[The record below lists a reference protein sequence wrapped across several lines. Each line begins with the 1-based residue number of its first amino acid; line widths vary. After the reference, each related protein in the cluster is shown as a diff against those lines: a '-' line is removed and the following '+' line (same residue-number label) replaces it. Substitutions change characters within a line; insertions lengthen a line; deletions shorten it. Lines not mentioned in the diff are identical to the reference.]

1 MKAVLVVRVPNLRMA
16 TSQYSQSAGVASS
29 APSVPHAVTANV
41 TAALTTVAP
50 AATAAPLAFSHATHV
65 PTTATFNATAP
76 GWSPF
81 HGHGAAVFRPPPT
94 NGETHSGGHGHTA
107 VHPGHRGGYVGYSGY
122 AMAPAGVSAHGRPF
136 VPVPAPPTVAQ
147 GLWGNVPH
155 GRAQPPAAPPASQ
168 RAARG
173 HSLSSH
179 ASMHAQPSYAP
190 QAALVGAPA
199 GYFGDA
205 LRAPYEQAKHSN
217 FGAPHTAPPRGHQGS
232 QGHGK
237 TNRGRH
243 RRGRRGQRGGRRGQ
257 GNGGDGGGGGGA
269 AQPAAG
275 QGPHLSSTPGAGPSN
290 ASGGGASG
298 GGQGGKKH
306 TLLVNYLGEMSSSQL
321 RVRHPAAAGCRWWR
335 AAGSSSPGLRHSPE
349 PVLEVCYCPALPCG
363 GRQCDR
369 AHARLRVR
377 SRGFR
382 SGRPGA
388 DRQLEWLPPQYRR
401 YLEAPQGLFP
411 LPSLVLGLLL
421 MLLLEQVAIAS
432 PRSKSRRGG
441 NVYVRN
447 LLPWVTGEHLQWV
460 SARYGSVLD
469 CKVLTGRCC
478 AVAAPSSHASHP
490 AVMFADAQGVSK
502 GVGFVRFSFRREA
515 EQAIA
520 AMCNQRVVLRDDHTG
535 GEMCLSNSLQLNM
548 ADQERPKT
556 GDRGTR
562 KSTNTDSTRAA
573 TPKSDGS
580 RGSSYARGPSPSMA
594 STPSSAGRGSH
605 ADFAP
610 GAHAVQ
616 LSSPTAI
623 AAHSHFAVGSTAVP
637 ALQPAPRAA
646 QGVPTPQPSAAAD
659 APAMRPRG
667 YPAQVWASPFGNA
680 FSASTPAVWSQP
692 AAERLAT
699 PFTPTLLSPAEAGR
713 AASVAAASPQAAA
726 ALSVGTSTA
735 ASSTQP
741 VAAPVATWAASD
753 MQGFFSGPSTLPAG
767 AFAPP
772 TMASGRNH
780 GPVRGAGAAS
790 NLDGPSTPG
799 FPGASAGGEPTAH
812 GPPGF

>member
-1 MKAVLVVRVPNLRMA
+1 MVVDNATGRTRGFAFVRVASEADVQALIDNL
-16 TSQYSQSAGVASS
+16 
-29 APSVPHAVTANV
+29 
-41 TAALTTVAP
+41 
-50 AATAAPLAFSHATHV
+50 
-65 PTTATFNATAP
+65 
-76 GWSPF
+76 
-81 HGHGAAVFRPPPT
+81 
-94 NGETHSGGHGHTA
+94 NG
-107 VHPGHRGGYVGYSGY
+107 Y
-122 AMAPAGVSAHGRPF
+122 
-136 VPVPAPPTVAQ
+136 
-147 GLWGNVPH
+147 
-155 GRAQPPAAPPASQ
+155 
-168 RAARG
+168 
-173 HSLSSH
+173 
-179 ASMHAQPSYAP
+179 
-190 QAALVGAPA
+190 
-199 GYFGDA
+199 
-205 LRAPYEQAKHSN
+205 
-217 FGAPHTAPPRGHQGS
+217 
-232 QGHGK
+232 
-237 TNRGRH
+237 
-243 RRGRRGQRGGRRGQ
+243 
-257 GNGGDGGGGGGA
+257 
-269 AQPAAG
+269 
-275 QGPHLSSTPGAGPSN
+275 
-290 ASGGGASG
+290 
-298 GGQGGKKH
+298 
-306 TLLVNYLGEMSSSQL
+306 
-321 RVRHPAAAGCRWWR
+321 
-335 AAGSSSPGLRHSPE
+335 RHSIGGISKR
-349 PVLEVCYCPALPCG
+349 LKVCFRCPPW
-363 GRQCDR
+363 
-369 AHARLRVR
+369 
-377 SRGFR
+377 S
-382 SGRPGA
+382 
-388 DRQLEWLPPQYRR
+388 W
-401 YLEAPQGLFP
+401 
-411 LPSLVLGLLL
+411 GLLL

-490 AVMFADAQGVSK
+490 AVTFADAQGVSK

-548 ADQERPKT
+548 ADQERPKP

-562 KSTNTDSTRAA
+562 KSINTDSTRAA

-699 PFTPTLLSPAEAGR
+699 PFTPTLLSPAEAGP

-726 ALSVGTSTA
+726 AHSVGTSTA
-735 ASSTQP
+735 AASTQP

-772 TMASGRNH
+772 TMASGRTAVDH